1 MENLELYEKFRSVP
15 DEAKKPIIGGRL
27 KGKTDINPM
36 WRIKALTEAFGPC
49 GIGWYY
55 KPVNK
60 WMERQGEEV
69 AAFVDIE
76 LYVKYEG
83 EWSKPIPGT
92 GGSMFVAEEKNG
104 LYVSDECYKMAT
116 TDAISVAC
124 KQLGFGADVYWNS
137 DRSKYDTQGTQQ
149 TNHETDPNK
158 ALVQNVHIN
167 TIFTEL
173 SRTGIGM
180 KSMLNRYN
188 LADIHNMTMAQFSD
202 AMAILKSRPDKPD
215 KEPPMA
221 PPDNVDDPSLPW
233 NTPSR

>member
-1 MENLELYEKFRSVP
+1 MGNLDLYEQFRSVP
-15 DEAKKPIIGGRL
+15 GEAKRPITAGRL

-55 KPVNK
+55 KTVKK
-60 WMERQGEEV
+60 WTEQHGDEV

-76 LYVKYEG
+76 LFVKHEG
-83 EWSKPIPGT
+83 EWSMPVPGT
-92 GGSMFVAEEKNG
+92 GGSMFAAKEKNG
-104 LYVSDECYKMAT
+104 IYVSDECYKMAT

-137 DRSKYDTQGTQQ
+137 DRSKYDSQGAAQP
-149 TNHETDPNK
+149 EFESDPNRV
-158 ALVQNVHIN
+158 LVQNVHIN

-180 KSMLNRYN
+180 KGMLARYG
-188 LADIHNMTMAQFSD
+188 LADIHNMTMAQFDD
-202 AMAILKSRPDKPD
+202 AMKILKERPD

-221 PPDNVDDPSLPW
+221 PPPESADDPSLPW